1 MHRPKYF
8 LFIVKLYR
16 IANIMIKYALD
27 CENKHKFESWVQSA
41 EAFDKLVR
49 SGLLCC
55 SVCGVNK
62 VSKAIMTPNIG
73 IKNNSKSNLPKTNNE
88 LPLSTPSTKTEKAIK
103 QFRKHIEKNSEN
115 VGPNFASEARKMHIG
130 DVPERSIYGESTIKE
145 AKELIDDEISVV
157 PLPFI
162 PSKKTN

>member
-1 MHRPKYF
+1 
-8 LFIVKLYR
+8 
-16 IANIMIKYALD
+16 
-27 CENKHKFESWVQSA
+27 
-41 EAFDKLVR
+41 
-49 SGLLCC
+49 
-55 SVCGVNK
+55 
-62 VSKAIMTPNIG
+62 MTPNIG

-145 AKELIDDEISVV
+145 AKELIDDGISVV